1 MHSGSICG
9 FNNFDLVHRQAV
21 WPIDGNVA
29 AWRRYMVGSGLFRSS
44 SVNYPEAYAPAKDE
58 KPRYECFGGQQHDVR
73 AHYGDA
79 SKAGGDADKEVGGPS
94 SQKRICGIRRKLF
107 FWILAIVILVIVIAA
122 VLGGVLGSVLGNA
135 SSEA

>member
-1 MHSGSICG
+1 MGSKRAQP
-9 FNNFDLVHRQAV
+9 D
-21 WPIDGNVA
+21 
-29 AWRRYMVGSGLFRSS
+29 YTGLQSVPRHDAPEVVPESQSRSSVLRSS

-135 SSEA
+135 SSKA